1 MQELLKTTADVKRTV
16 KILSSLP
23 FESLSPYL
31 DDAYE
36 RYILPYVGERLM
48 TELLQD
54 PEERAFNLAQRALG
68 PLAVAM
74 ASPELGIAIG
84 DTGHT
89 VVRTDK
95 VTVASDIKIQQSG
108 ESMEE
113 RGWRNLELLLDL
125 FAGDPGKYAAWQDS
139 AYYKH
144 QSKGHY
150 FNSAR
155 EFQDTA
161 LVDIHYS
168 RLTFEKLRPVLER
181 YELTLRKRLSPVLQD
196 KLLAEA
202 ANPGDDVLSELL
214 QYVRLWLAST
224 VAGVFSSQTT
234 RAQRSTPGTPE
245 FKPVFYPLYN
255 DITDTGNFYAEQAAY
270 WDVMIT
276 EYMAEHAADLGL
288 SLGTQMNFNSKDKHI
303 FTT

>member
-1 MQELLKTTADVKRTV
+1 MQTLFESTADVKRTV
-16 KILSSLP
+16 KINQSLP
-23 FESLSPYL
+23 FESLAPYL
-31 DDAYE
+31 DDAYQQ
-36 RYILPYVGERLM
+36 YILPYVGEPLM
-48 TELLQD
+48 AKLTRESDSREMELI
-54 PEERAFNLAQRALG
+54 RKALG
-68 PLAVAM
+68 PLGVAL

-95 VTVASDIKIQQSG
+95 VTVASDIKIKQSE

-125 FAGDPGKYAAWQDS
+125 LASDPEQYPEWHES
-139 AYYKH
+139 AYYKY

-181 YELTLRKRLSPVLQD
+181 YELTLRKRLSPVLQN

-202 ANPGDDVLSELL
+202 SNPADDVLAELL
-214 QYVRLWLAST
+214 LYVRLWLAST

-234 RAQRSTPGTPE
+234 RAQRTKPGTPE

-276 EYMAEHAADLGL
+276 DYMAEHAADLGL
-288 SLGTQMNFNSKDKHI
+288 STGTPVDFNSKDKHI